1 MHTHVIFYFKFMIH
15 GDFSLNMSKKCSH
28 ISEKHESGN
37 VYLPQNANIFMVTD
51 HVKYKITDAII
62 RNNFIDQRMDK
73 PRKQ

>member
-37 VYLPQNANIFMVTD
+37 VVVGSESSSVLVVP
-51 HVKYKITDAII
+51 DAYSC
-62 RNNFIDQRMDK
+62 NFLF
-73 PRKQ
+73 